1 MIREHQPPNAAARR
15 WLLRLYPV
23 AWRERYGDEFAALLD
38 LAPLSLWTVLDIVLG
53 ALDARLF
60 SRNWRLA
67 PMTTLTQRLRRSE
80 ITIFCAYIAFVVAGS
95 AFAKV
100 TEYDDFHDATH
111 TFPLIGLAFTTLV
124 VGAIVALAAVVIGGA
139 PLALAAARTALATRR
154 WGTLALLA
162 VPALALGVLYG
173 YVVLLG
179 QVIRPLIHAGN
190 GPTPGNWR
198 MGISLAVVYL
208 LCALASTAAVA
219 WAIARSEITPGL
231 YRFARIPAA
240 LATLAMVVVTAS
252 LLVWGLSLRADVPSL
267 FNGNDGL
274 MATNTAANWL
284 AHLTVMTLATATAL
298 WATLRAF
305 AAREGAAA

>member
-1 MIREHQPPNAAARR
+1 MSRQHRNPDTAARG
-15 WLLRLYPV
+15 WLLRLYPP
-23 AWRERYGDEFAALLD
+23 AWRERYGDEFAALLE
-38 LAPLSLWTVLDIVLG
+38 LAPLSLWTVLDMVLG

-60 SRNWRLA
+60 TRSWRIA

-80 ITIFCAYIAFVVAGS
+80 ITVFCAYIVFVVAGS

-111 TFPLIGLAFTTLV
+111 NFPLIGGAFTTLV
-124 VGAIVALAAVVIGGA
+124 VGAFVALAAVVLGGA
-139 PLALAAARTALATRR
+139 PLALGAARSALATRR

-162 VPALALGVLYG
+162 VPALAFGALYG
-173 YVVLLG
+173 YLIFLG

-190 GPTPGNWR
+190 GPTPGNWQ

-219 WAIARSEITPGL
+219 RAIARSEIAPGL

-240 LATLAMVVVTAS
+240 LAALAMLVVTAA
-252 LLVWGLSLRADVPSL
+252 LLVWGLELRANVPSL

-284 AHLTVMTLATATAL
+284 LHLTVMALATATAL
-298 WATLRAF
+298 WATVRAL
-305 AAREGAAA
+305 ATREGAAA